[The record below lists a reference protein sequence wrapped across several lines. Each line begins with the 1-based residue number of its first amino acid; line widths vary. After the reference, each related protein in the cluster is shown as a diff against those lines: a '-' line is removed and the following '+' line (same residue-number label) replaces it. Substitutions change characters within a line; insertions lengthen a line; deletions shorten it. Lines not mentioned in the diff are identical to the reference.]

1 MKQKKNPEENFMAR
15 FLKNKEASLGKS
27 PDDLVFIGNQKVEET
42 TIRVIDYDQENLNEQ
57 YLKDIKEGIPY
68 KETATVTWLNIY
80 GLHDTELLKEVGAG
94 FDLHPLVLEDISNTG
109 QRPKMEEYDDYLFF
123 VIKMM
128 RYDEVEGKIHSEQLS
143 MVLGKTFLITFHERP
158 ADIFEPVRGRI
169 RKQKGRIRKVGIDYL
184 AYVLLDTIIDNYIF
198 IIERLGEHI
207 EEIEDE
213 ILESPTQEVL
223 TKIND
228 YKREMNYLRKS
239 IRPAKEFILQ
249 LSRLDSDLI
258 QEQTIPFIK
267 DLLDLSSQA
276 VEVIDTYREMLS
288 DHLNIYNTGV
298 SNRLNEIMKVL
309 TIFSAI
315 FIPLTFIAGIYGT
328 NFEHLPELHYRY
340 SYFVFW
346 GVMLVVALVM
356 VRFFKRRNWL

>member
-1 MKQKKNPEENFMAR
+1 MGQAPGELIFIGKQKVQE
-15 FLKNKEASLGKS
+15 S
-27 PDDLVFIGNQKVEET
+27 
-42 TIRVIDYDQENLNEQ
+42 TIRIIDYDQDNLSEEYLQDINEG
-57 YLKDIKEGIPY
+57 LPFKD
-68 KETATVTWLNIY
+68 TSSVTWLNVY
-80 GLHDTELLKEVGAG
+80 GLHDSELIRSVGAG
-94 FDLHPLVLEDISNTG
+94 FGLHPLVLEDISNTG

-123 VIKMM
+123 VLKLM
-128 RYDEVEGKIHSEQLS
+128 RYDEKEGKIHSEQLS

-158 ADIFEPVRGRI
+158 ADVFEPVRDRI
-169 RKQKGRIRKVGIDYL
+169 RKHKGRIRKVGIDYL
-184 AYVLLDTIIDNYIF
+184 AYALLDTIVDNYIF

-207 EEIEDE
+207 EDIEDE
-213 ILESPTQEVL
+213 ILESPTQDVL
-223 TKIND
+223 ARINA

-239 IRPAKEFILQ
+239 IRPTKEFLLQ
-249 LSRLDSDLI
+249 LNRLDSDLV
-258 QEQTIPFIK
+258 QEQTMPFLK
-267 DLLDLSSQA
+267 DLLDLASQA
-276 VEVIDTYREMLS
+276 VEVVDTYREMLS
-288 DHLNIYNTGV
+288 DHLNIYNTGI

-346 GVMLVVALVM
+346 GVMLAVALIM